1 MLLFA
6 SDLEVD
12 DFALL
17 SLQGNLVGAAVAC
30 SGSLGDNVGSEQAVY
45 LETDLASAGCA
56 ILGL

>member
-6 SDLEVD
+6 SDLEVG

-30 SGSLGDNVGSEQAVY
+30 SGSLGYNVGSEQTFY
-45 LETDLASAGCA
+45 IETDLASAGCE